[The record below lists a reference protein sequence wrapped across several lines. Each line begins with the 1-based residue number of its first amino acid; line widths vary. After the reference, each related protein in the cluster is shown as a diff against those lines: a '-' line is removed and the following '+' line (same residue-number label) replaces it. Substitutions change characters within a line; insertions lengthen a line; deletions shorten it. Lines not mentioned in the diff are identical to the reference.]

1 MATVPENCGGVKG
14 LKTMN
19 PATLVI
25 IIAAHVIAIQNMLTS
40 LAQRALPGILLVCA
54 MLAACDQ
61 QPWNRPYPA
70 DDAGRNI
77 LYSLFQERPK
87 HLDPARSYSSNEVT
101 YNGQI
106 YEPPLQYHYLKRP
119 YELIPLTATRVPVPG
134 YLDAEGREL
143 PADAESEDIAF
154 SVYDI
159 TINPGI
165 MYQPHP
171 AFARN
176 QQGELLYSDLAA
188 DDLAAIHVLGDFKE
202 TGTRELVAADYV
214 YQLKRLAHPQLNSP
228 ILGLMSEYIVGLEG
242 YAKTLAAAFEA
253 LAAGEAEGVYLDL
266 AGYPLEGVEVID
278 RYSYRIK
285 IHGKYPQLLYWLAMP
300 FFAPVP
306 HEADR
311 FYSQAGMQ
319 ERNITLDWY
328 PVGTGPYMLTV
339 NNPNRQ
345 MVMEVNP
352 NFHGETYPS
361 AGMPGDRAAG
371 LLDDAGK
378 QLPFIDKVVF
388 SLEKETIPYWNKFL
402 QGYYDT
408 SGISSDSFD
417 QAVNIGSGGEV
428 TLTDGMRE
436 QGIELTTAISTSI
449 FYTGFNMLNPVVG
462 GDTEAARK
470 LRQAISIA
478 IDIEENISIFLNGR
492 GIPAQGVIPPG
503 IFGYEEG
510 EAGINP
516 YVYKPTRHGSA
527 RKPIAVAKQLLAEAG
542 YPDGRDIKTG
552 KPLVLYF
559 DTPAIGPDAKA
570 RLDWLMKQFAKL
582 NIQPVIRSTDYNRF
596 QEKMLKGTAQIFQW
610 GWNADYPDPE
620 NFLFLLYG
628 PNSKIEHN
636 GENAANYRND
646 KFDQLFDRMKDME
659 NSPERQAVISQMMDI
674 ARLDAPWIWGY
685 FPKQFTL
692 RHVWLKN
699 SKPNLMANN
708 ALKYKRIEPDVR
720 AALQQQW
727 NQPVRWPLYA
737 LLGLLFLVLL
747 PAWLGYRRQ
756 QKMPAYKAGVTDNS

>member
-1 MATVPENCGGVKG
+1 MKG
-14 LKTMN
+14 LKAINTVS
-19 PATLVI
+19 LVT
-25 IIAAHVIAIQNMLTS
+25 IIAAHVFATQIMLMS
-40 LAQRALPGILLVCA
+40 SVLQARLGILLLCA
-54 MLAACDQ
+54 ILAACDK

-70 DDAGRNI
+70 DDADRNI

-101 YNGQI
+101 FTGQI

-119 YELIPLTATRVPVPG
+119 YELIPLTATAVPVPRF
-134 YLDAEGREL
+134 LDAGGHEL
-143 PADAESEDIAF
+143 PADATPEDIAF
-154 SVYDI
+154 SEYDI

-176 QQGELLYSDLAA
+176 REGELLYRDLDAA
-188 DDLAAIHVLGDFKE
+188 DLAAIHVLGDFSE
-202 TGTRELVAADYV
+202 TGTRELTAADYV
-214 YQLKRLAHPQLNSP
+214 HQLKRLAHPQLNSP
-228 ILGLMSEYIVGLEG
+228 ILGLMSDYIVGLKD
-242 YAKTLAAAFEA
+242 YSKTLASAFKELESGEEEAA
-253 LAAGEAEGVYLDL
+253 YLDL
-266 AGYPLEGVEVID
+266 ENYPLEGVEVLD
-278 RYSYRIK
+278 RYSYRIR

-311 FYSQAGMQ
+311 FYSQPGMQ

-371 LLDDAGK
+371 LLEDAGK
-378 QLPFIDKVVF
+378 QLPFINKVVF

-402 QGYYDT
+402 QGYYDM

-417 QAVNIGSGGEV
+417 QAINIGSGGEV
-428 TLTDGMRE
+428 SLTDSMLG
-436 QGIELTTAISTSI
+436 QGIELSTAVSTSI
-449 FYTGFNMLNPVVG
+449 LYTGFNMLDPVVG
-462 GDTEAARK
+462 GDSDAARK

-478 IDIEENISIFLNGR
+478 IDTEENISIFLNGR
-492 GIPAQGVIPPG
+492 GIPAQGAIPPG
-503 IFGYEEG
+503 IFGYEG
-510 EAGINP
+510 GAAGINP
-516 YVYKPTRHGSA
+516 YVYELTEHGPV
-527 RKPIAVAKQLLAEAG
+527 RKSIAVARQLLAEAG
-542 YPDGRDIKTG
+542 YPDGRDVKTG

-559 DTPAIGPDAKA
+559 DTAATGPDAKA

-582 NIQPVIRSTDYNRF
+582 DVQLVMRSTDYNRF

-628 PNSKIEHN
+628 PNSKVGLN
-636 GENAANYRND
+636 GENASNYRND
-646 KFDQLFDRMKDME
+646 EFDRLFDRMKDME
-659 NSPERQAVISQMMDI
+659 NGPERQALINRMMDI
-674 ARLDAPWIWGY
+674 ARHDAPWVWGY

-708 ALKYKRIEPDVR
+708 SLKYQRIEPGVR

-737 LLGLLFLVLL
+737 LAGLLFFALL
-747 PAWLGYRRQ
+747 PAWISYRRQ
-756 QKMPAYKAGVTDNS
+756 QDMPAYRGSN

>member
-1 MATVPENCGGVKG
+1 MNTVAV
-14 LKTMN
+14 
-19 PATLVI
+19 VI
-25 IIAAHVIAIQNMLTS
+25 IIAVHVFATQIMLIPS
-40 LAQRALPGILLVCA
+40 VLQARPGILLVCA
-54 MLAACDQ
+54 LLAACDK

-70 DDAGRNI
+70 GDAGRNI

-101 YNGQI
+101 FTGQI

-119 YELIPLTATRVPVPG
+119 YELIPLTATKVPVPR
-134 YLDAEGREL
+134 YLDGAGHAL
-143 PADAESEDIAF
+143 PADAAAEEIAF

-159 TINPGI
+159 TIRPGI

-171 AFARN
+171 AFALD
-176 QQGELLYSDLAA
+176 QQGEQLYRELDAGELS
-188 DDLAAIHVLGDFKE
+188 AIHVLGDFRE

-228 ILGLMSEYIVGLEG
+228 ILGLMSEYIVGLED
-242 YAKTLAAAFEA
+242 YAKTLAVAFDA
-253 LAAGEAEGVYLDL
+253 LATGEAEGVYLDL

-278 RYSYRIK
+278 RYSYRIR

-345 MVMEVNP
+345 MVLEANP
-352 NFHGETYPS
+352 NFHGETYPLE
-361 AGMPGDRAAG
+361 GMPGDRDAG

-428 TLTDGMRE
+428 SLTDGMLE
-436 QGIELTTAISTSI
+436 QGIELNTAISNSI
-449 FYTGFNMLNPVVG
+449 YYTGFNMLDPVVG

-470 LRQAISIA
+470 LRLAISIA

-492 GIPAQGVIPPG
+492 GIPAQGAIPPG
-503 IFGYEEG
+503 IFGYEDG

-516 YVYKPTRHGSA
+516 YVYEAA
-527 RKPIAVAKQLLAEAG
+527 RNGPVRKSIAAARQLLTEAG
-542 YPDGRDIKTG
+542 YPDGRDVRTG

-559 DTPAIGPDAKA
+559 DTPSTGPDAKA

-582 NIQPVIRSTDYNRF
+582 NIQLVIRGTDYNRF
-596 QEKMLKGTAQIFQW
+596 QEKMLKGTSQIFHW

-628 PNSKIEHN
+628 PNSKVEHG
-636 GENAANYRND
+636 GENAANYRNE
-646 KFDQLFDRMKDME
+646 KFDQLFDRMKDMH
-659 NSPERQAVISQMMDI
+659 NGTERKAVIRQMMDI
-674 ARLDAPWIWGY
+674 VRHDAPWVWGY

-692 RHVWLKN
+692 RHAWLKN
-699 SKPNLMANN
+699 SRPNLMANN
-708 ALKYKRIEPDVR
+708 TLKYKRIEPGVR

-727 NQPVRWPLYA
+727 NQPVRWPLYV
-737 LLGLLFLVLL
+737 LLGLLLLVLL

-756 QKMPAYKAGVTDNS
+756 QKMPAYTCDVTDNG

>member
-1 MATVPENCGGVKG
+1 
-14 LKTMN
+14 
-19 PATLVI
+19 
-25 IIAAHVIAIQNMLTS
+25 
-40 LAQRALPGILLVCA
+40 

-101 YNGQI
+101 FTGQI

-119 YELIPLTATRVPVPG
+119 YELIPLTATAVPVPR
-134 YLDAEGREL
+134 YLDDEGREL
-143 PADAESEDIAF
+143 PADAGAEDIAF

-159 TINPGI
+159 TIDPGI

-171 AFARN
+171 AFARD
-176 QQGELLYSDLAA
+176 QQGELLYRELDASELSS
-188 DDLAAIHVLGDFKE
+188 IHVLGDFKE
-202 TGTRELVAADYV
+202 TGTRELIAADYV

-228 ILGLMSEYIVGLEG
+228 ILGLMSEYIVGLED
-242 YAKTLAAAFEA
+242 YSKTLAAAFEA

-266 AGYPLEGVEVID
+266 ASHPLEGVEVID
-278 RYSYRIK
+278 RYSYRIR

-311 FYSQAGMQ
+311 FYSQPGMQ

-352 NFHGETYPS
+352 NFHGETYPPE
-361 AGMPGDRAAG
+361 GMPGDRAAG

-428 TLTDGMRE
+428 SLTDGMLE

-449 FYTGFNMLNPVVG
+449 YYTGFNMLDPVVG
-462 GDTEAARK
+462 GDSEAARK

-492 GIPAQGVIPPG
+492 GIPAQGAIPPG
-503 IFGYEEG
+503 IFGYEDG

-516 YVYKPTRHGSA
+516 YVYKSTKHGSA
-527 RKPIAVAKQLLAEAG
+527 RKSIAVAKQLLADAG
-542 YPDGRDIKTG
+542 YPDGRDIRTG

-559 DTPAIGPDAKA
+559 DTPATGPDAKA
-570 RLDWLMKQFAKL
+570 RLDWLIKQFTKL
-582 NIQPVIRSTDYNRF
+582 HIQLVIRGTDYNRF

-628 PNSKIEHN
+628 PNSKVEHN
-636 GENAANYRND
+636 GENAANYRNE
-646 KFDQLFDRMKDME
+646 KFDQLFDRMKDMK
-659 NSPERQAVISQMMDI
+659 NGPQRQAIIRQMMAI
-674 ARLDAPWIWGY
+674 ARLDAPWVWGY

-708 ALKYKRIEPDVR
+708 ALKYQRIEPDVR

-727 NQPVRWPLYA
+727 NQPVHWPLYL
-737 LLGLLFLVLL
+737 LLGLLLLVLL
-747 PAWLGYRRQ
+747 PAWLSYRRQ
-756 QKMPAYKAGVTDNS
+756 QKMPAYNCSVTDNS

>member
-1 MATVPENCGGVKG
+1 
-14 LKTMN
+14 
-19 PATLVI
+19 
-25 IIAAHVIAIQNMLTS
+25 MLMS
-40 LAQRALPGILLVCA
+40 SVLQARLGILLLCA
-54 MLAACDQ
+54 MLAACDK

-70 DDAGRNI
+70 GDAGRNI

-101 YNGQI
+101 FTGQI

-119 YELIPLTATRVPVPG
+119 YELIPLTATTVPVPR
-134 YLDAEGREL
+134 YLDDEGHAL
-143 PADAESEDIAF
+143 PADAASEDVVF

-159 TINPGI
+159 TIEPGI

-171 AFARN
+171 AFALD
-176 QQGELLYSDLAA
+176 QQGKQLYRELDAGELSS
-188 DDLAAIHVLGDFKE
+188 IHVLGDFKE
-202 TGTRELVAADYV
+202 TGTRELIAADYV

-228 ILGLMSEYIVGLEG
+228 ILGLMSEYIVGLED
-242 YAKTLAAAFEA
+242 YSKTLASAFEA
-253 LAAGEAEGVYLDL
+253 LAAGETEGIYLDL
-266 AGYPLEGVEVID
+266 ASYPLKGVEVID
-278 RYSYRIK
+278 RYSYRIR

-311 FYSQAGMQ
+311 FYSQPGMQ

-361 AGMPGDRAAG
+361 AGMPEDRAAG
-371 LLDDAGK
+371 LLDDTGK

-428 TLTDGMRE
+428 SLTDGMLE
-436 QGIELTTAISTSI
+436 QGIELTTAISTST
-449 FYTGFNMLNPVVG
+449 FYTGFNMLDPVVG
-462 GDTEAARK
+462 GDSEAARK

-492 GIPAQGVIPPG
+492 GIPAQGAIPPG
-503 IFGYEEG
+503 IFGYEDG

-516 YVYKPTRHGSA
+516 YVYEPAKHRPA
-527 RKPIAVAKQLLAEAG
+527 RKSIAVARQLLAEAG
-542 YPDGRDIKTG
+542 YPDGRDGRTG

-559 DTPAIGPDAKA
+559 DTPATGPDAKA

-582 NIQPVIRSTDYNRF
+582 NIQLVIRGTDYNRF

-628 PNSKIEHN
+628 PNSKVEHG
-636 GENAANYRND
+636 GENAANYENE
-646 KFDQLFDRMKDME
+646 KFDQLFDRMKDMK
-659 NSPERQAVISQMMDI
+659 NGPERKAVIRQMMNI
-674 ARLDAPWIWGY
+674 ARHDAPWVWGY

-692 RHVWLKN
+692 RHAWLKN

-727 NQPVRWPLYA
+727 NQPVRWPLYV

-747 PAWLGYRRQ
+747 PAWLSYRRQ
-756 QKMPAYKAGVTDNS
+756 QKMPAYKYRVTDSS